1 MLMAATGAMI
11 LAQSASGDSAA
22 SATQVNSLWDL
33 LVKGGPM
40 MIPIGICSLVALAVL
55 VERLVV
61 LRRSKVMPPSFLP
74 GLAAAL
80 GRDRHDTE
88 AGLAYCRQADSPI
101 ANILSA
107 ALRRI
112 HEPPDRLE
120 KHVEQAGERE
130 MLALRRHLRT
140 LSVIVGVAPMLGLL
154 GTVFGMIEAFRT
166 VASAG
171 EALGQTE
178 ALAKGIYEALIT
190 TAAGLLV
197 AIPAM
202 IAYHWIAARVERL
215 VTEMDAVT
223 VDFVEG
229 LRRGVV
235 AEATAAA
242 RTNGDGASARP
253 GDARRSAEAPAAPA
267 PTAA

>member
-1 MLMAATGAMI
+1 MLMAATGAII
-11 LAQSASGDSAA
+11 LAQSASGGPAA
-22 SATQVNSLWDL
+22 SAAQINSLWDL

-55 VERLVV
+55 VERLLV
-61 LRRSKVMPPSFLP
+61 LRRSRVMPPNFLP

-80 GRDRHDTE
+80 GRDRRDTE
-88 AGLAYCRQADSPI
+88 SALAYCRQADNPI
-101 ANILSA
+101 ANILAA

-120 KHVEQAGERE
+120 KQVEQAGERE
-130 MLALRRHLRT
+130 MLALRKHLRT

-229 LRRGVV
+229 LCRGAVREP
-235 AEATAAA
+235 AAAA
-242 RTNGDGASARP
+242 RASGDGAPTRP
-253 GDARRSAEAPAAPA
+253 ADVAGVAVRSVEAPSAA
-267 PTAA
+267 